1 MATRIIQYRGATL
14 ELDSNKK
21 AVATKPRTVQYRG
34 SIYSPDTIV
43 PAPKVKH
50 GMYRGAPWSK

>member
-1 MATRIIQYRGATL
+1 MATRIIQYRGATI

-21 AVATKPRTVQYRG
+21 AVEKPRTASYRG
-34 SIYSPDTIV
+34 STYTPDTIV